1 MGAAVCRAVR
11 ADDDLEL
18 VAAVGH
24 RAGPAPVDGLDIGT
38 DVATFAESRCDI
50 VVDFTTAAAAREN
63 VPAILREGIHAV
75 VGTSGFEGDDLAS
88 FADAAA
94 SGGSNVIV
102 AANFAV
108 SAVLMLRLCE
118 LAAPFFDTVEIVE
131 LHHDRKI
138 DAPSGTAIATAERI
152 AAASGDWAADPT
164 KNETLAGAR
173 GASGPGGIR
182 IHSVRMRG
190 LIAHQEVIFGALGQ
204 SLTVRQDSYDVS
216 GFMPGVVLAC
226 KRIGE
231 LPGLTVGLE
240 ALLEV

>member
-1 MGAAVCRAVR
+1 MGAAVCRAVD
-11 ADDDLEL
+11 ADAELEL
-18 VAAVGH
+18 VAAVGR
-24 RAGPAPVDGLDIGT
+24 RAGPAPVEAVDIGT
-38 DVATFAESRCDI
+38 DIGAFAAAGCDV

-63 VPAILREGIHAV
+63 VAELLRQGIHAV
-75 VGTSGFEGDDLAS
+75 VGTSGFDSDDLDG
-88 FADAAA
+88 FAAA
-94 SGGSNVIV
+94 AAAGGSNVIV

-108 SAVLMLRLCE
+108 SAVLMSRLCE

-152 AAASGDWAADPT
+152 AAASSDWAADPT
-164 KNETLAGAR
+164 RSETLAGAR
-173 GASGPGGIR
+173 GARGPGGIR

-216 GFMPGVVLAC
+216 GFMPGVMLAC

-231 LPGLTVGLE
+231 LPGLTVGLD
-240 ALLEV
+240 ALLDV